1 MHFALILWQPMKLY
15 FDEVIKFLQEKERI
29 NVVKFFDFTVKDEF
43 LLEFLYTIYEKDV
56 GFHKN
61 KEDDVFIKKRN
72 SLINKGETIRII
84 IVQIENPKF
93 GSKNIICADITH
105 FKHNCR
111 NHFKR
116 YINDFRNIIH
126 GCNNEEYS
134 DYVLNFLS
142 KYEDNTYK

>member
-1 MHFALILWQPMKLY
+1 MPFTLILWQPMKLY

-93 GSKNIICADITH
+93 CPKNIICADMTH

-116 YINDFRNIIH
+116 YINDCRNIIH

>member
-1 MHFALILWQPMKLY
+1 MHFTLILWQPMKLY

-61 KEDDVFIKKRN
+61 KEDGVFIKKRN
-72 SLINKGETIRII
+72 SLINKGETLRII

-93 GSKNIICADITH
+93 GPKNIICADMTH

-116 YINDFRNIIH
+116 YINDCRNIIH

-134 DYVLNFLS
+134 DYVSNFLS

>member
-1 MHFALILWQPMKLY
+1 MPFALILWQPMKLY
-15 FDEVIKFLQEKERI
+15 FDEVTKFLQEKERI
-29 NVVKFFDFTVKDEF
+29 NVVNFFDFTVKDEF

-61 KEDDVFIKKRN
+61 KDDDVFIKKRN

-93 GSKNIICADITH
+93 GPKNIICADITH

-116 YINDFRNIIH
+116 YINDCRNIIH

>member
-1 MHFALILWQPMKLY
+1 MPFALILWQPMKLY
-15 FDEVIKFLQEKERI
+15 FDEVTKFLQEKERI

-72 SLINKGETIRII
+72 SLINKGEIIRII

-93 GSKNIICADITH
+93 GPKNIICADITH

-116 YINDFRNIIH
+116 YINDCRNIIH
-126 GCNNEEYS
+126 ACNNEEYS